1 MACEGPLGA
10 DMLVSDTE
18 MPGSALAASPNA
30 STKSADFPV
39 WHRRFRAELPN
50 KVRDLAH
57 GSSSISSKTLSK
69 RSVALRPQIAPAS

>member
-1 MACEGPLGA
+1 
-10 DMLVSDTE
+10 

-39 WHRRFRAELPN
+39 WHRRFRASFRAELPN

-69 RSVALRPQIAPAS
+69 RSVALRPHIEPAS

>member
-1 MACEGPLGA
+1 
-10 DMLVSDTE
+10 

-57 GSSSISSKTLSK
+57 GSSSISSKIRPK